1 LGRLEDTTAEYKGE
15 LPKIKDLLLGM
26 APEDK
31 TNVAKES
38 YFYTTDTLRKKLK
51 QITLTN
57 RFEFVNGN
65 RATEDELISFMYKM
79 SFLTATKK
87 NSDGHIV
94 REYFDVNQYL
104 SASMDFG
111 FDWEVHPAYRWA
123 LQPRDVHSILNT
135 IEPM

>member
-1 LGRLEDTTAEYKGE
+1 
-15 LPKIKDLLLGM
+15 
-26 APEDK
+26 
-31 TNVAKES
+31 
-38 YFYTTDTLRKKLK
+38 
-51 QITLTN
+51 
-57 RFEFVNGN
+57 
-65 RATEDELISFMYKM
+65 
-79 SFLTATKK
+79 LTATKK